1 MPNPALAWLERDEP
15 TLAEDIARR
24 LCARAGSVF
33 KALGHDASLLLA
45 RELLT
50 ALRRDLDDPAQQP
63 HLRELL
69 TRVTEDLLARGLGYA
84 DLRLLSV
91 TTRQLVLS
99 ALAGAATS
107 PEHDPGPELRAR
119 LDEWLFQLVLLGAQR
134 FVAQRERSFQ
144 EQTARLEV
152 RQLEGQLQE
161 LKAAFA
167 EKTRLLDLI
176 RQVSTPIAP
185 VYDGILVVPLV
196 GMFDA
201 TRAQALTEAV
211 LTSVTTSRAHVVI
224 LDISGVP
231 IFDVEAAEH
240 IIRTAGAVR
249 LLGATLILV
258 GLSPNVASTI
268 VELGVDLTGLI
279 TLGSLQAGLARA
291 LQLRKLQIVPIAA
304 LARKQP

>member
-107 PEHDPGPELRAR
+107 PEHDPGPELRA
-119 LDEWLFQLVLLGAQR
+119 LGWLLRTGAALLPSLLTSTLGAPASASVKR
-134 FVAQRERSFQ
+134 VYVPSAARSTSRPSERSH
-144 EQTARLEV
+144 R
-152 RQLEGQLQE
+152 
-161 LKAAFA
+161 
-167 EKTRLLDLI
+167 
-176 RQVSTPIAP
+176 
-185 VYDGILVVPLV
+185 
-196 GMFDA
+196 M
-201 TRAQALTEAV
+201 
-211 LTSVTTSRAHVVI
+211 
-224 LDISGVP
+224 
-231 IFDVEAAEH
+231 
-240 IIRTAGAVR
+240 
-249 LLGATLILV
+249 
-258 GLSPNVASTI
+258 
-268 VELGVDLTGLI
+268 
-279 TLGSLQAGLARA
+279 
-291 LQLRKLQIVPIAA
+291 
-304 LARKQP
+304 